1 MNAHTEVHSGGSIAS
16 AVRLCFILAF
26 AALVRTAVAGTVA
39 PASENWGGY
48 GNPLWANLTDETTQ
62 SGFLAIGDGEVHK
75 TGAGFWQVPLSTLMP
90 SYSHLMYVYEG
101 SVAFTAGGAA
111 SSVAEPAFLRSRAAL
126 WLSAKTG
133 ERQTADAAAGGLEF
147 WYDVRETTPAAP
159 AYMYAQS
166 TNTYAS
172 RVAQRPSLAVFQG
185 KDVVNFGGLGSGQ
198 TFSFMNPSGKM
209 HTAQDVRSYYVVHAT
224 HKVMGAL
231 AGVWTYRANSVYDFP
246 FPNSVYDSSQTNT
259 TTTPYYV
266 AYRGTQADTRFH
278 RNGSAVSNGATPETD
293 AFELWDLEQ
302 QANAVRIDGIFRLG
316 SDDNAYRYKAG
327 GDEIAEVVVFTNAV
341 SAAERLQLEAYLM
354 QKWGIGENTSTA
366 PHLQLADGTQAS
378 LEVPA
383 ASTAT
388 VSGIMGAGTLAKTGE
403 GTLRDWKD
411 SNYRE
416 STVSLSLQ
424 AGSMET
430 RHLVPFRA
438 ESGQALAAVPR
449 GSGSE
454 VDAVTPA
461 AAADGAFEKSGLAEL
476 TVNAVDSDVTNV
488 SVTAGRLVLAPQ
500 NAAAV
505 EGIRFAAPIE
515 IALQNPSFEF
525 YPDWLTDAQVK
536 YYEFCSAQSYAKN
549 DYLPGWKSEVYKNT
563 PAGNNWWKVMRM
575 KGTQTT
581 CDALKGVQPADGQ
594 AFLGLMGVAQVSQ
607 VVNLPAA
614 GRCELT
620 LSLHGNVEWTGV
632 RMPLRAWL
640 LDESSEA
647 GVVSTNSFGVV
658 YPLYEA
664 ASARWTRHTLSVDVS
679 KAGQYR
685 LVIGSK
691 TNSGYT
697 SGLDDVRLILR
708 PQEVGRRRVSV
719 PNGTFD
725 TVKSWGTINKINEKE
740 TTVDGWTWNQNGRP
754 LTNPGIAVVNVLMP
768 AYWLSDRS
776 VPSRGNTGERP
787 FFPGHRLPLGGQAAL
802 ALLGDG
808 ASATTTFTPPAG
820 TWRLKAFAW
829 PNPCATGSTDSRV
842 AATMTPAGGT
852 AVALGSVGT
861 ADTLG
866 ADVLWPEAFTADGE
880 TPITL
885 TLAFVRSNEGI
896 VTIDDL
902 ELVEAERSVG
912 ELVTDGGFEER
923 GPEQTSAASFKHW
936 QLCTM
941 SGTPITTYGAE
952 GGQHYYSW
960 DNLSAYPVGRDIWA
974 GDGYAVLPAQNMLRQ
989 TLTFPSA
996 GVYELVFAVHQRS
1009 DEYWDAK
1016 RQIPLQ
1022 AAIYGAGAET
1032 NLLVTVTP
1040 YTRSFIRH
1048 AYRFVVPTAGERTL
1062 AFSMPNVPAGMTETW
1077 MCHNLLD
1084 GVSVKAVSGDQDVQM
1099 LSEQATVTVAKGAK
1113 LYLGFTG
1120 TNNVLSVRHGKGRRS
1135 GVISAA
1141 THPEFVEGPGAL
1153 FAEPAGLLLLF
1164 R

>member
-1 MNAHTEVHSGGSIAS
+1 M
-16 AVRLCFILAF
+16 
-26 AALVRTAVAGTVA
+26 
-39 PASENWGGY
+39 
-48 GNPLWANLTDETTQ
+48 
-62 SGFLAIGDGEVHK
+62 
-75 TGAGFWQVPLSTLMP
+75 
-90 SYSHLMYVYEG
+90 
-101 SVAFTAGGAA
+101 
-111 SSVAEPAFLRSRAAL
+111 
-126 WLSAKTG
+126 
-133 ERQTADAAAGGLEF
+133 
-147 WYDVRETTPAAP
+147 
-159 AYMYAQS
+159 
-166 TNTYAS
+166 
-172 RVAQRPSLAVFQG
+172 
-185 KDVVNFGGLGSGQ
+185 
-198 TFSFMNPSGKM
+198 
-209 HTAQDVRSYYVVHAT
+209 
-224 HKVMGAL
+224 
-231 AGVWTYRANSVYDFP
+231 
-246 FPNSVYDSSQTNT
+246 
-259 TTTPYYV
+259 
-266 AYRGTQADTRFH
+266 
-278 RNGSAVSNGATPETD
+278 
-293 AFELWDLEQ
+293 
-302 QANAVRIDGIFRLG
+302 
-316 SDDNAYRYKAG
+316 
-327 GDEIAEVVVFTNAV
+327 
-341 SAAERLQLEAYLM
+341 
-354 QKWGIGENTSTA
+354 
-366 PHLQLADGTQAS
+366 
-378 LEVPA
+378 
-383 ASTAT
+383 
-388 VSGIMGAGTLAKTGE
+388 
-403 GTLRDWKD
+403 
-411 SNYRE
+411 
-416 STVSLSLQ
+416 
-424 AGSMET
+424 
-430 RHLVPFRA
+430 
-438 ESGQALAAVPR
+438 
-449 GSGSE
+449 
-454 VDAVTPA
+454 
-461 AAADGAFEKSGLAEL
+461 
-476 TVNAVDSDVTNV
+476 
-488 SVTAGRLVLAPQ
+488 
-500 NAAAV
+500 
-505 EGIRFAAPIE
+505 
-515 IALQNPSFEF
+515 
-525 YPDWLTDAQVK
+525 
-536 YYEFCSAQSYAKN
+536 
-549 DYLPGWKSEVYKNT
+549 
-563 PAGNNWWKVMRM
+563 
-575 KGTQTT
+575 
-581 CDALKGVQPADGQ
+581 
-594 AFLGLMGVAQVSQ
+594 
-607 VVNLPAA
+607 
-614 GRCELT
+614 
-620 LSLHGNVEWTGV
+620 
-632 RMPLRAWL
+632 
-640 LDESSEA
+640 
-647 GVVSTNSFGVV
+647 
-658 YPLYEA
+658 
-664 ASARWTRHTLSVDVS
+664 
-679 KAGQYR
+679 
-685 LVIGSK
+685 
-691 TNSGYT
+691 
-697 SGLDDVRLILR
+697 RLILR